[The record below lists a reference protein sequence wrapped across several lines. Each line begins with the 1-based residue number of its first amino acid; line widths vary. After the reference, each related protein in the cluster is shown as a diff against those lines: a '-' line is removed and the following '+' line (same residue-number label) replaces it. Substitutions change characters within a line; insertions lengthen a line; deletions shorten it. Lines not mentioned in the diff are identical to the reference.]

1 MPATRGPEGIDVKA
15 MPGMTRDALL
25 PALLGIARK
34 VTGEDDLEFDA
45 GTKFED
51 IEEWDSLNHIHMV
64 VGMED
69 AFGIRFNDPSRLQS
83 VVRVQDLLDLIA
95 DLKGL

>member
-1 MPATRGPEGIDVKA
+1 MSP
-15 MPGMTRDALL
+15 MTRNELL
-25 PALLGIARK
+25 PALLEIARD
-34 VTGEDDLEFDA
+34 VTGEEDLQFDA
-45 GTKFED
+45 QTPFET

-69 AFGIRFNDPSRLQS
+69 AFGICFNDPSRLQS
-83 VVRVQDLLDLIA
+83 VVRIQDLLDIIA

>member
-1 MPATRGPEGIDVKA
+1 MKSSSTSSIL
-15 MPGMTRDALL
+15 TRDAILPKLL
-25 PALLGIARK
+25 EIARK
-34 VTGEDDLEFDA
+34 VTGEDDLEFNA
-45 GTKFED
+45 QTPFED
-51 IEEWDSLNHIHMV
+51 IEEWDSLNHVHMV

-83 VVRVQDLLDLIA
+83 VVRIQDLLDIIA